1 MTDMARPPIW
11 NFHDARLSLVQSC
24 LRELIGRSTNT
35 GIGPSRDTSGPR
47 PLIGNPAQVVPGL
60 GLLASHPVME
70 AVGSVL
76 NQIDRG
82 TLTDAGSA
90 RAAYQAERV
99 SRSGFASQAGVG
111 PSTVGLAPD
120 CIDLLAHY
128 LLAWVLKDQAQ
139 MNEVAG
145 EVTDS
150 QCDPGWLTAV
160 VAWVGY
166 YWNGQPPQYVPPSP
180 DTVPF
185 PLPPPSSPGQPLRVG
200 VLGDWGTGQDD
211 ALAVL
216 DQLMQ
221 QKPDLIIHVGDI
233 YYAGTYDECQ
243 THFLE
248 PIKAAREKYGRYI
261 PVYNL
266 PGNHDYYSGG
276 RAFYTILPQ
285 LNLGIPHAGIQ
296 QHSFFCLQN
305 ESWQLEGM
313 DTGYNDHDLLQ
324 VADDITHLEPVEA
337 TWHQQQLSS
346 AGSRQVILFS
356 HHQLFSAFAT
366 IGATGPAGPKYQNPF
381 LTQNLQDWRAAG
393 ASRIVAWFWGHE
405 HLLEVYAVPGAT
417 GVQLPVLGRCVG
429 YGAFPIFN
437 NQSLYSPQPS
447 SKISLEPAP
456 AFPNG
461 YVQTGDD
468 GQVYA
473 NGYALLTLGTSAATA
488 AYYQVNFSGTS
499 ADATSQLLWSE
510 PLAAFGGSRQ

>member
-1 MTDMARPPIW
+1 MARPPIW

-366 IGATGPAGPKYQNPF
+366 IGATGPRVRNTKTRFSPKTCKTGGRPGRPGSSPGSGAMNICWKSMPF
-381 LTQNLQDWRAAG
+381 RERQG
-393 ASRIVAWFWGHE
+393 CSCPCSVVAW
-405 HLLEVYAVPGAT
+405 
-417 GVQLPVLGRCVG
+417 
-429 YGAFPIFN
+429 
-437 NQSLYSPQPS
+437 
-447 SKISLEPAP
+447 
-456 AFPNG
+456 
-461 YVQTGDD
+461 
-468 GQVYA
+468 
-473 NGYALLTLGTSAATA
+473 ATA
-488 AYYQVNFSGTS
+488 LSRSSTTS
-499 ADATSQLLWSE
+499 PSTRRSPHPKSLWNRPRHSQTATSRRAMMGKFTQTDMLS
-510 PLAAFGGSRQ
+510 

>member
-1 MTDMARPPIW
+1 M
-11 NFHDARLSLVQSC
+11 
-24 LRELIGRSTNT
+24 
-35 GIGPSRDTSGPR
+35 
-47 PLIGNPAQVVPGL
+47 
-60 GLLASHPVME
+60 ASHPVME

-99 SRSGFASQAGVG
+99 FRPGFASQAGVG

-128 LLAWVLKDQAQ
+128 LLAWVLKDQAR
-139 MNEVAG
+139 MNEVAS
-145 EVTDS
+145 EITDS

-160 VAWVGY
+160 VAWVSY

-200 VLGDWGTGQDD
+200 VLGDWGTGQDV
-211 ALAVL
+211 ALVVL
-216 DQLMQ
+216 DQLMR

-243 THFLE
+243 TNFLE

-276 RAFYTILPQ
+276 RAFYAILPQ

-296 QHSFFCLQN
+296 QHSFFCLRN
-305 ESWQLEGM
+305 EAWQLEGM
-313 DTGYNDHDLLQ
+313 DTGYNDHDLLH

-346 AGSRQVILFS
+346 AGSRQIILFS

-381 LTQNLQDWRAAG
+381 LTKNLQDWRAAG

-417 GVQLPVLGRCVG
+417 EGQLPVLGRCVG
-429 YGAFPIFN
+429 YGVTRCKVCTLQRAGKIA
-437 NQSLYSPQPS
+437 LYS
-447 SKISLEPAP
+447 
-456 AFPNG
+456 
-461 YVQTGDD
+461 
-468 GQVYA
+468 
-473 NGYALLTLGTSAATA
+473 SAWVT
-488 AYYQVNFSGTS
+488 
-499 ADATSQLLWSE
+499 LLWINTQPHSSDLWRRL
-510 PLAAFGGSRQ
+510 PCRVPSRSLSVRRSCDVISRASLWPRSRPTWRSPMARSGISGVCTADRIPKD